1 MRVLNNGDA
10 AEINFLLVLASDG
23 KTGAPGLAAT
33 VLIKKS
39 GGTFVAAA
47 NSATSSGYGWYTLNL
62 SAAETNTNGDLI
74 VHASGPGTDQT
85 DRLFV
90 VESATLT
97 TLDTEVDTVQI
108 AVSAIPKTPPATV
121 TLDSIQPNYAPAKA
135 GDAMTL
141 TAAYES
147 SQLDYM
153 EPVLR
158 SILDILNRVPGD
170 VLFEIENMAGLNLP
184 AIDLY
189 LSSHHGS
196 GSWQTGGGSTTL
208 PADIATAL
216 LSSTVGSLPAG
227 TVGGLLKKLDIPAGS
242 TAPVIAIPAA
252 APGLCTIVVDLRDL
266 GFVPEPDI
274 TILVQGA
281 NATVVGGS
289 VIDPV
294 AKAYLTDVTG
304 RALIP
309 VVKGITVLIYVPPV
323 SRWIALNTTG
333 KDNIIF
339 SEILFEL

>member
-1 MRVLNNGDA
+1 MRVLNNGDT

-47 NSATSSGYGWYTLNL
+47 NSATSTGYGWYTLNL

-85 DRLFV
+85 DRLFA
-90 VESATLT
+90 VEAATLT

-108 AVSAIPKTPPATV
+108 AVSAIPITPPATV
-121 TLDSIQPNYAPAKA
+121 TLAASQPNYAPAKI

-141 TAAYES
+141 TPAYDAAKANVMGQIVDEV
-147 SQLDYM
+147 Q
-153 EPVLR
+153 PVLYNFY
-158 SILDILNRVPGD
+158 LDLQALPGN
-170 VLFEIENMAGLNLP
+170 IMAELQMSGLNSL
-184 AIDLY
+184 AIANAILT
-189 LSSHHGS
+189 SS
-196 GSWQTGGGSTTL
+196 
-208 PADIATAL
+208 
-216 LSSTVGSLPAG
+216 VGSLPAG

-242 TAPVIAIPAA
+242 TAPVIAIPAS
-252 APGLCTIVVDLRDL
+252 APGLCTIVVDLKDL

-281 NATVVGGS
+281 SATVVGGS

-294 AKAYLTDVTG
+294 AKTYLTDVTG

-309 VVKGITVLIYVPPV
+309 VVKGISALIYVPPV
-323 SRWIALNTTG
+323 GRWITLDTTG

-339 SEILFEL
+339 SEMLFAL